1 MTATVVE
8 LRPVTSPDTDSILAH
23 LDHCRLRNLR
33 PNTLRARHWYLR
45 HTEELLGIPLLAATP
60 DDLDRWQRTLRGQ
73 AVKSQIVA
81 LSHVRSFYKW
91 AVQTRV
97 LTADPSIGLVRP
109 RTPRMLP
116 HPIDEADLA
125 LAVASADPTVRII
138 LILAGWCGLRACE
151 IAGLTTDAVHGD
163 AVPPFL
169 EVREGKGGHQRNV
182 PLPRQVYD
190 ELRIY
195 GLRRGPVVRRRDG
208 SGLAMSPAAVSVAA
222 NKHLHSL
229 GIPESLHKARHRY
242 GTELLR
248 HSNDIRMVTAV
259 MGHVSVDSVLGY
271 LRMSE
276 SSAAQAAELLGQS
289 LGVGAYRHAA

>member
-1 MTATVVE
+1 MPGTVVD
-8 LRPVTSPDTDSILAH
+8 LRAVTHPDTDSISAH

-33 PNTLRARHWYLR
+33 PNTLRARRWYLR
-45 HTEELLGIPLLAATP
+45 HTEELLGLPLLDATP
-60 DDLDRWQRTLRGQ
+60 DDLERWQRTLRGQ

-91 AVQTRV
+91 AVQTRI
-97 LTADPSIGLVRP
+97 LTVDPSIGLVRP

-125 LAVASADPTVRII
+125 LAVASADPTVRVI
-138 LILAGWCGLRACE
+138 LILAAWCGLRACE

-169 EVREGKGGHQRNV
+169 EVRDGKGGHQRMV

-222 NKHLHSL
+222 NAHLHSL
-229 GIPESLHKARHRY
+229 GIPDTCHRLRHRY
-242 GTELLR
+242 GSELYRVSKDLR
-248 HSNDIRMVTAV
+248 LVMRV
-259 MGHVSVDSVLGY
+259 MGHQTTDSVAGYVATSEASATAAAEALG
-271 LRMSE
+271 E
-276 SSAAQAAELLGQS
+276 SLGTPYRQAA
-289 LGVGAYRHAA
+289 